1 MENSANLSAFWLV
14 VLSIFVVI
22 ALLAG
27 IRIVRPTYRGLIE
40 RLGKYS
46 RFAEPGFHWI
56 IPFGIEKLYRVNIT
70 EQMTESGPREMIT
83 NDNLNAMVD
92 SQIYFK
98 IKPDE
103 QSVKNSQ
110 YNVNDVKLQIVAL
123 AKTTLR
129 NIVGTLT
136 LKSANSERN
145 KINGELYETL
155 TKETATW
162 GIEIVR
168 TELKQIE
175 PPKDVQEN
183 MNKIVKAANDKI
195 AAVDTAT
202 AVETAADGQKRANIK
217 QAEGIKQARILQA
230 EGEAEAIRLVNEA
243 ANKYFVGNAQ
253 LLKKLETVQNAL
265 EDNLKI
271 IVPANQDLVNVIG
284 DLAGV
289 VPIKKHSQES

>member
-1 MENSANLSAFWLV
+1 MDSPTNV
-14 VLSIFVVI
+14 TGVLWVIGSIFVLI
-22 ALLAG
+22 MFFSG
-27 IRIVRPTYRGLIE
+27 IRIIRPTNRGLIE
-40 RLGKYS
+40 RLGKYN
-46 RFAEPGFHWI
+46 RFANPGFNWI
-56 IPFGIEKLYRVNIT
+56 IPLGIERLISVNIT

-98 IKPDE
+98 IKSDE
-103 QSVKNSQ
+103 TSVKNSQ
-110 YNVNDVKLQIVAL
+110 YNVNDIKLQIVAL

-145 KINGELYETL
+145 KINGGLYETL
-155 TKETATW
+155 TKETSTW

-195 AAVDTAT
+195 AAIDNAT
-202 AVETAADGQKRANIK
+202 AVETEADGQKRANIK
-217 QAEGIKQARILQA
+217 QAEGIKLARILQA

-253 LLKKLETVQNAL
+253 LLRKLETIQNSL
-265 EDNLKI
+265 EDNTKI
-271 IVPANQDLVNVIG
+271 IVPANQNLINMIG
-284 DLAGV
+284 DLAGI
-289 VPIKKHSQES
+289 VPQKHDQA

>member
-1 MENSANLSAFWLV
+1 MENAIGMQVFLISV
-14 VLSIFVVI
+14 GSII
-22 ALLAG
+22 GLILLFTG
-27 IRIVRPTYRGLIE
+27 FRIVRPTHRGLIE
-40 RLGKYS
+40 RFGKYN
-46 RFAEPGFHWI
+46 RFATPGLHWI
-56 IPFGIEKLYRVNIT
+56 IPFGIERLIQVNTT
-70 EQMTESGPREMIT
+70 EQLTESGPREMIT

-98 IKPDE
+98 VRSDE
-103 QSVKNSQ
+103 QSVKDSQ

-145 KINGELYETL
+145 KINGGLYETL
-155 TKETATW
+155 TKETSTW

-183 MNKIVKAANDKI
+183 MNKIVKAGNDKI
-195 AAVDTAT
+195 AAIDGAT
-202 AVETAADGQKRANIK
+202 AVETIADGQKRAAIK
-217 QAEGIKQARILQA
+217 QAEGIKQAQILKA
-230 EGEAEAIRLVNEA
+230 EGEAEAIRLVNDA

-253 LLKKLETVQNAL
+253 LLKRLETVQSSL
-265 EDNLKI
+265 EKNTKI

-284 DLAGV
+284 DMAGIIPV
-289 VPIKKHSQES
+289 KREQA

>member
-1 MENSANLSAFWLV
+1 MENSLNPLTFWLF
-14 VLSIFVVI
+14 VLSIIVVI
-22 ALLAG
+22 FILSG
-27 IRIVRPTYRGLIE
+27 IRIVRPTHRGLIE
-40 RLGKYS
+40 RLGKYN
-46 RFAEPGFHWI
+46 RFAEAGFHWI

-98 IKPDE
+98 VKPDE
-103 QSVKNSQ
+103 ESVKNSQ

-145 KINGELYETL
+145 KINGGLYETL
-155 TKETATW
+155 TKETSTW

-265 EDNLKI
+265 EENCKI

-289 VPIKKHSQES
+289 VPIKKQIQES